1 VGKVDKSKAAKTGD
15 ILYRYMWTRHCCVG
29 APAPSDP
36 IWLAYL
42 IEWGK
47 TKFDNIYVKPDESP
61 PLVWDNQHPALFSA
75 MVKMDEGAMPR
86 PPDLAAWRT
95 YVLYNSLPPKR
106 PEGLGLGDRSPAALA
121 RTGAGPSLRDPIA
134 EVWGKLQITATP
146 RLTAPDQADPE
157 SRCNAG
163 PRRVVRSHRGPGP
176 FIEAAKMAGQAVAFR
191 GGLLRRLALA
201 RPSVSAGSPRARD
214 QENAH
219 AGTP

>member
-75 MVKMDEGAMPR
+75 MDEGAMPW

-146 RLTAPDQADPE
+146 RLTHLIKRTQRADVMQALAGSFGRIEDPG
-157 SRCNAG
+157 R
-163 PRRVVRSHRGPGP
+163 
-176 FIEAAKMAGQAVAFR
+176 
-191 GGLLRRLALA
+191 LLRRQRLPGKRW
-201 RPSVSAGSPRARD
+201 RPWRVTEAACPCPAKCLCG
-214 QENAH
+214 
-219 AGTP
+219 